1 MCFHS
6 QQSQSAQ
13 TLEHRFNA
21 KFENSSLFKPGIYN
35 GFEFPHTPVITN
47 TEPHK
52 IQLFQWGLIPF
63 WAKDDSIKKFT
74 LNARIE
80 TIAEK
85 PAFRNV
91 VNNRCLI
98 LADGFFEWQWL
109 DEKGKRKQK
118 YLLTIPQD
126 SSRGLSPTTEDS
138 IPQNEPSSRG
148 RVLSPTTNIQ
158 EPFAFAGLYSQ
169 WTDKQTGEQINS
181 YSILTTQ
188 ANELMSKIHN
198 NKKRMPVIVAP
209 ENEQPWLSGQP
220 LIMQNDRL
228 VAIEN

>member
-6 QQSQSAQ
+6 QQSHSAQ

-21 KFENSSLFKPGIYN
+21 KFENVEQYQPSIYN
-35 GFEFPHTPVITN
+35 GFQFPQTPVITN
-47 TEPHK
+47 KEPNT

-85 PAFRNV
+85 PAFKNSI
-91 VNNRCLI
+91 NNRCLI

-118 YLLTIPQD
+118 YLISLPD
-126 SSRGLSPTTEDS
+126 
-138 IPQNEPSSRG
+138 N
-148 RVLSPTTNIQ
+148 
-158 EPFAFAGLYSQ
+158 EPFAFAGLWSG
-169 WTDKQTGEQINS
+169 WTDKQTGEVIHS
-181 YSILTTQ
+181 YSILTTE

-198 NKKRMPVIVAP
+198 SKKRMPVIVAK
-209 ENEQPWLSGQP
+209 ENEQFWLGGEE

-228 VAIEN
+228 TAIEN

>member
-47 TEPHK
+47 TESHK

-85 PAFRNV
+85 PAFRNAV
-91 VNNRCLI
+91 SNRCLI

-109 DEKGKRKQK
+109 DAKGKRKQK
-118 YLLTIPQD
+118 YLLTIPQ
-126 SSRGLSPTTEDS
+126 
-138 IPQNEPSSRG
+138 N
-148 RVLSPTTNIQ
+148 
-158 EPFAFAGLYSQ
+158 EPFAFAGIYSQ
-169 WTDKQTGEQINS
+169 WTDKQTGEQILS

-198 NKKRMPVIVAP
+198 SKKRMPVIVAP
-209 ENEQPWLSGQP
+209 ENELPWLNGQA

-228 VAIEN
+228 LAIEN